1 MHIHFYYFLII
12 QWHIGFYAKEY
23 TPTYRG
29 FDSFYGSYLGK
40 ADYWDHSNQ
49 EEFWGLDLHHN
60 EKVKHFVIFLG
71 SFIYYVRKI
80 LRKNNILYPL
90 IGTRTYAYQEVSK

>member
-1 MHIHFYYFLII
+1 MKFLLLLIILLLII

-23 TPTYRG
+23 TPRYRG

-49 EEFWGLDLHHN
+49 EEFWGLDLHHD
-60 EKVKHFVIFLG
+60 EKVVHFLIF
-71 SFIYYVRKI
+71 
-80 LRKNNILYPL
+80 
-90 IGTRTYAYQEVSK
+90 